1 MPRDELTLDPPRN
14 PAYMHAP
21 PHCICQPLFDRFVD
35 AVLPELMRD
44 PSFAFPG
51 QTDHPFFWLAPAERL
66 QILRSGNVAGFLARE
81 TVPRFSNKHE
91 AAQAF
96 FQAAFRSSKPD
107 PLPLLGQRF
116 DRFWLEVSPERWR
129 LYSTWSYSMVHNA
142 SALMHQGGAGQGPGA
157 MLCRAMI
164 RYAERAL
171 GLTIEELEIGR
182 RHDGLARCGGD
193 SGFGWDAAAP
203 NPSGD
208 GLVGAP
214 KPADQVMSPG
224 TANLYFPT
232 PYGPVKH
239 FARLPDVVD
248 SFFSSAFLTEYVRL
262 SSEHAVRQQ
271 ASLRAKYAPGVRRA
285 LEDSWAQMGIG
296 HRRAFIATALSRLY
310 VRPDPVQ
317 LHSLASFRAWCED
330 WKATPK
336 LHEHCIRN

>member
-1 MPRDELTLDPPRN
+1 
-14 PAYMHAP
+14 MHPP
-21 PHCICQPLFDRFVD
+21 PHCVRQPLFERFVD

-44 PSFAFPG
+44 PNFAFPG

-66 QILRSGNVAGFLARE
+66 QILRSGNVADFLFARE
-81 TVPRFSNKHE
+81 TVSRFSNKHE

-96 FQAAFRSSKPD
+96 FQAAFSSSRPD

-142 SALMHQGGAGQGPGA
+142 SALIHQAGPGQGPEA
-157 MLCRAMI
+157 TVLCRAMI

-171 GLTIEELEIGR
+171 GLTIEELEADR
-182 RHDGLARCGGD
+182 RRDGLARCGGSGGD
-193 SGFGWDAAAP
+193 SGFGWDATAP
-203 NPSGD
+203 SPSSD
-208 GLVGAP
+208 SPVGTP

-232 PYGPVKH
+232 PYGPAKH
-239 FARLPDVVD
+239 FARLPDIAD
-248 SFFSSAFLTEYVRL
+248 SFFNSAFLAEYVRL

-271 ASLRAKYAPGVRRA
+271 ASLRAEYTPGVRRA
-285 LEDSWAQMGIG
+285 LEDSWGQMSIG

-317 LHSLASFRAWCED
+317 LHSLPEFRAWCED

-336 LHEHCIRN
+336 LHEHCIRD